1 MLKKR
6 IIPILLLSRNLLVKT
21 KKFSSDRIVGN
32 ILQSI
37 RIFNKR
43 QSDELTFIDID
54 ASRGNGKIEINFM
67 KEIISECNMPI
78 SIGGGINSCDEIEN
92 LLNIGFDKIIIG
104 KEFIKNINFI
114 ENAVK
119 IFGSQSITAGVD
131 IVFKNNK
138 FQIKNSF
145 NNKIAKN
152 LKNWLLFLEQKQIGE
167 FLITSVDDEGSI
179 SGYNLKLLNH
189 VHPLTNRPILFNGG
203 CKSTNDFE
211 KILSYKNVMGA
222 CASSIFF
229 FSKITPADVKK
240 KIEKKINIRI

>member
-54 ASRGNGKIEINFM
+54 ASRDNGKIEISFM

-104 KEFIKNINFI
+104 KEFVKNINFI

-152 LKNWLLFLEQKQIGE
+152 LENWLLFLQQKQIGE

-189 VHPLTNRPILFNGG
+189 IHHLTNKPILFNGG
-203 CKSTNDFE
+203 CKSINDFE

-240 KIEKKINIRI
+240 KIKKKINIRI